1 MAMAVARLD
10 AEDAGG
16 ISTVCLS
23 SLSQLSIA
31 TALIAGIP
39 RLTVIFRRD
48 LAASQPNQMAARDW
62 LLLPLCSVI
71 ISTASFSLAQK
82 AMLC

>member
-1 MAMAVARLD
+1 MAMAAARLD

-16 ISTVCLS
+16 ISTVCLC

-39 RLTVIFRRD
+39 RLAVIFRRD
-48 LAASQPNQMAARDW
+48 LAASQPNQMAARD
-62 LLLPLCSVI
+62 
-71 ISTASFSLAQK
+71 
-82 AMLC
+82 